1 MSISTTDTDTEQNGR
16 PEICSQTGRCVS
28 DTREPPN
35 TKDVESDEL
44 SSSSSQNCNKDS
56 QHNECMDF
64 IYDHEPASAEGTWE
78 DYEEGSDDLE
88 IKSAE
93 RAPVVPQTESQTKIR
108 TMTSGR

>member
-28 DTREPPN
+28 DTRELQN

-64 IYDHEPASAEGTWE
+64 ISDREPV
-78 DYEEGSDDLE
+78 Y
-88 IKSAE
+88 
-93 RAPVVPQTESQTKIR
+93 
-108 TMTSGR
+108 